1 MYNPLLC
8 CRTYGTMWA
17 SSPTR
22 TVRFYHSTGPGLTF
36 QGSPPHPPPA
46 GGTLSKQERA
56 GGFPHPARAA
66 PGPPSPWGKAASR
79 RGSRRKRGR
88 LPCVKGAVSR
98 RLTEGSPCCR
108 LGTAPLPSGL
118 RPATLSQERVWALI
132 RPGLRPVHLP
142 RGGRLPPVGAALMGH
157 WPVLPAGSR
166 PGWRRPLRWRRF
178 SEAPLPVLPWTGP
191 CPPGSRSLR
200 RPRRR
205 WP

>member
-1 MYNPLLC
+1 M
-8 CRTYGTMWA
+8 RGTR
-17 SSPTR
+17 SPIQPSPVL
-22 TVRFYHSTGPGLTF
+22 TVRGPLHT
-36 QGSPPHPPPA
+36 QPC

-56 GGFPHPARAA
+56 GAPHPARAT
-66 PGPPSPWGKAASR
+66 PGPPSPEGKAAYR
-79 RGSRRKRGR
+79 RGIRRERGR

-108 LGTAPLPSGL
+108 LGTTPHPSG
-118 RPATLSQERVWALI
+118 PTA
-132 RPGLRPVHLP
+132 
-142 RGGRLPPVGAALMGH
+142 LPPSPRRGYVMGH

-191 CPPGSRSLR
+191 CPPGSWSLR